1 MILLIIWFVSAM
13 LSLLAVPRLVEMDQ
27 SPLWMLVFYIPGI
40 NTLFALWVLY
50 RKLSNFKEVKKY
62 FEIDIKSIIE
72 TLKNI

>member
-1 MILLIIWFVSAM
+1 MFFTIWLISAM
-13 LSLLAVPRLVEMDQ
+13 LCLIAVPRLVEINA
-27 SPLWMLVFYIPGI
+27 SPLWMIVFFTPGI

-62 FEIDIKSIIE
+62 FKINIKFIIE

>member
-1 MILLIIWFVSAM
+1 MILLIIWFGSAM

-27 SPLWMLVFYIPGI
+27 SPLWLIFFIPGI

-50 RKLSNFKEVKKY
+50 RKLSNFKEVRKY
-62 FEIDIKSIIE
+62 FKISIKSIIE